1 MNAFPLQLL
10 IDLHRSEGELS
21 YPKFLQEIQKK
32 SDFSDFNK
40 LSDFLNGE
48 LQNASIQSQ
57 ESVDYFLFI
66 SEHALWYH
74 FLGRNHDHLIHG
86 IELFK
91 HRLTAMKSI
100 QVIDEVPVNGW
111 YQYLDLI
118 QIAFL
123 RVLRHVPIE
132 TYEEHISNLNW
143 SAFDASFIPQIST
156 LLGIVYSQEED
167 SEQRGKARIWLAKS
181 IRENAPAGNLLN
193 YYVLAS
199 YFQAENKPDSADRMR
214 EVVQQLKASL
224 DELPS
229 GRISNLF
236 HAGIFELDAEILRSS
251 FSLETDGINQLEQSQ
266 LKLKELETSFAHR
279 DDLPSFS
286 RARVES
292 IIAGLYGQ
300 LFHMT
305 DDDLEQASFAK
316 QASQHIDHSIHLAD
330 KYKDDVNEMLY
341 RLTKS
346 NISVKTGSQLTEKE
360 MKELVQYQKKRQDYP
375 YYIQAMHVYL
385 DLLERNGVSSK
396 SYDLFLEIFKQ
407 GNKRIEEGGFY
418 LITKGLGLAN
428 RVFIRESKKPGV
440 SWIVA
445 NLDSFFEKV
454 MEVIDSIE
462 SIQEH
467 SGVKLVEEF
476 RETYLAFEPASHFNI
491 KVYFQFQ
498 LYMAKSLRI
507 GAILHN
513 DTMSLKMANKL
524 ISEFENENNPL
535 SFIQAEWE
543 EFKKVPNSVRNKTL
557 NKCINISKGD
567 LPLAAEHLDFSYR
580 NLRSYITFKEVNRLG
595 FFLDL
600 QQTNNRQLELGIR
613 YMFFDLYKKGTIFE
627 VVFDMP
633 KFLVEH
639 SKSGFYSQNLEQ
651 ELNIKGT
658 TAKKYIKIMMEIG
671 LIRQDKTTG
680 RKHYYRLIR
689 ENVMN
694 RLGKDK
700 NTLIGSADAHI
711 VG

>member
-10 IDLHRSEGELS
+10 IDLHRFEGDLS
-21 YPKFLQEIQKK
+21 YPKYLQEIGKR
-32 SDFSDFNK
+32 SDIADFAK
-40 LSDFLNGE
+40 LTDYLNVE
-48 LQNASIQSQ
+48 LENASIQSKD
-57 ESVDYFLFI
+57 SVDYFLFI
-66 SEHALWYH
+66 SERTLWYH
-74 FLGRNHDHLIHG
+74 FLRRNHEHLMHG
-86 IELFK
+86 IDLFK
-91 HRLTAMKSI
+91 HRLTSI
-100 QVIDEVPVNGW
+100 KGIYSSDEVPVSGW
-111 YQYLDLI
+111 NQYLDLI
-118 QIAFL
+118 QIAFQ
-123 RVLRHVPIE
+123 RVIRHVPIE
-132 TYEEHISNLNW
+132 IYEEHISNLNW

-181 IRENAPAGNLLN
+181 IRENQPVANLLN
-193 YYVLAS
+193 YYVLSS
-199 YFQAENKPDSADRMR
+199 YFQVEQKEDSAERMT
-214 EVVQQLKASL
+214 EVVGQLKASL
-224 DELPS
+224 DQLP
-229 GRISNLF
+229 GGKIQTLF
-236 HAGIFELDAEILRSS
+236 QAGIFELDAEILSTS
-251 FSLETDGINQLEQSQ
+251 FSQETDGLNQLEQSQ
-266 LKLKELETSFAHR
+266 LRLKELETAFAHR
-279 DDLPSFS
+279 DNLPSFS

-300 LFHMT
+300 LYRMT

-330 KYKDDVNEMLY
+330 KYKDHASEMGY

-346 NISVKTGSQLTEKE
+346 NISVKTGSPLTEKE

-375 YYIQAMHVYL
+375 QFIKAMGVYL

-396 SYDLFLEIFKQ
+396 SYDLFLDIFKQ

-418 LITKGLGLAN
+418 LITKGLDLAN
-428 RVFIRESKKPGV
+428 KVFIHESKKPGV
-440 SWIVA
+440 SWIVG
-445 NLDSFFEKV
+445 NLDSFFEKI
-454 MEVIDSIE
+454 MEVIDNLE
-462 SIQEH
+462 NIQEFT
-467 SGVKLVEEF
+467 GIKLIEEF
-476 RETYLAFEPASHFNI
+476 RETYLDFEPASHFNI
-491 KVYFQFQ
+491 KVYFQYQ
-498 LYMAKSLRI
+498 LYMAKSMRI

-513 DTMSLKMANKL
+513 DTVGLKMANRL
-524 ISEFENENNPL
+524 ISELENENNPL
-535 SFIQAEWE
+535 SFLQATWD

-600 QQTNNRQLELGIR
+600 QQTNNRQLEQGIR
-613 YMFFDLYKKGTIFE
+613 YMFFDLYKRGTIFE

-694 RLGKDK
+694 RLGRDQD
-700 NTLIGSADAHI
+700 TLISSVDPQI
-711 VG
+711 MN